1 MALWASCPAN
11 PHDEASKIIK
21 KMRRWAFSPYLQILL
36 ALNGFCLLAMVIVGR
51 LEMSGSAQFG
61 YVLFLTFI
69 AIFLLTAFFNYLLVP
84 FTLLRAIL
92 SGIVLAYSC
101 KGHDF
106 CPSCINSNA
115 CVGARPYFG
124 PGWLR
129 KSGTRPVITAPSPKQ
144 RTTGVS
150 ICASK
155 GLSCRASSP

>member
-21 KMRRWAFSPYLQILL
+21 KHATVGVFSLPAILL
-36 ALNGFCLLAMVIVGR
+36 ALNGIFLLAIVIVGR

-92 SGIVLAYSC
+92 NGIVLAFSC
-101 KGHDF
+101 KGRDF
-106 CPSCINSNA
+106 CPSCININTLALVRSRISA
-115 CVGARPYFG
+115 QVGCENQGEDQSSQLHRC
-124 PGWLR
+124 
-129 KSGTRPVITAPSPKQ
+129 SCAPRCGEPS
-144 RTTGVS
+144 
-150 ICASK
+150 
-155 GLSCRASSP
+155 